1 MSSFFQKITED
12 LSYAIQ
18 RLVKGI
24 GSSRKGARQGYG
36 TALAEVLSH
45 FDGIQSETVHG
56 LMQEHLTVK
65 GSFTGQ
71 VAFRIVFS

>member
-1 MSSFFQKITED
+1 MG
-12 LSYAIQ
+12 YAIK

-45 FDGIQSETVHG
+45 FESIQFETVHD
-56 LMQEHLTVK
+56 LIQEHLTVK

-71 VAFRIVFS
+71 VEF

>member
-1 MSSFFQKITED
+1 MNFICQEIPED
-12 LSYAIQ
+12 LSYAMK

-36 TALAEVLSH
+36 TALAEVLGH
-45 FDGIQSETVHG
+45 FDGIQYETVHG

-71 VAFRIVFS
+71 VAF